1 MLDGVQ
7 SGARYARG
15 ISQLLLQDTEL
26 AAASCELRADSQQLR
41 VIACWFSLLISWL
54 MRIRH

>member
-7 SGARYARG
+7 SGARYACG
-15 ISQLLLQDTEL
+15 IGQLLLQDTQL
-26 AAASCELRADSQQLR
+26 ATASSELRADGEQLR
-41 VIACWFSLLISWL
+41 VIACWLSLLISWL

>member
-7 SGARYARG
+7 SGAGNTRG
-15 ISQLLLQDTEL
+15 IGQLLLQDAQL
-26 AAASCELRADSQQLR
+26 ATASSELRADSQQLR
-41 VIACWFSLLISWL
+41 VIACWFSLLVSWL